1 MYLLLSMS
9 DYRTVGLSDY
19 RYDPNYFTQRGIW
32 SITSLT
38 PPLFIELLAPV
49 QVLPLFLQFFDCIL
63 ELFRQWS
70 FFYVSMLFHKNIF
83 PRQWPVPTSK
93 IYVGLLS
100 HHWQSYRHRK
110 YCLGKM
116 SQELIITTI
125 IFK

>member
-49 QVLPLFLQFFDCIL
+49 QVLPLFLQYFDCIL
-63 ELFRQWS
+63 ELFRQ
-70 FFYVSMLFHKNIF
+70 
-83 PRQWPVPTSK
+83 
-93 IYVGLLS
+93 
-100 HHWQSYRHRK
+100 
-110 YCLGKM
+110 
-116 SQELIITTI
+116 
-125 IFK
+125 